1 MPRNHEQPLTTCPP
15 TQVDFGLQVE
25 TVIPRPRRGR
35 RRLTE
40 VRPRAGSAGPRLPR
54 VTRLMALAIKF
65 QDMVAR
71 GEVRDYADIARLGHV
86 TRARATQ
93 VMNLLHLAP
102 DIQEQLLFLSGK
114 AKFGWMTERELRR
127 ISATV
132 SWKDQRKLLH
142 SPLSAGDTIGL

>member
-1 MPRNHEQPLTTCPP
+1 
-15 TQVDFGLQVE
+15 
-25 TVIPRPRRGR
+25 
-35 RRLTE
+35 
-40 VRPRAGSAGPRLPR
+40 
-54 VTRLMALAIKF
+54 MALAIKF